1 MTHQWCYYTDM
12 YVPTFRMFCALF
24 MVHWSRGDS
33 GREEIG
39 KLGGIAY
46 SGLARRLALLPWY
59 YCSKM
64 SNVTVGFA
72 GEKD

>member
-1 MTHQWCYYTDM
+1 
-12 YVPTFRMFCALF
+12 